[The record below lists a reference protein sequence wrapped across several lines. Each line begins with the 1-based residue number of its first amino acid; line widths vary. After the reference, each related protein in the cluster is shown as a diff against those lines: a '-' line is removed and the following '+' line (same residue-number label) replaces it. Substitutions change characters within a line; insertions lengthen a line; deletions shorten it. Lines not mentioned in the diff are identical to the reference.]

1 MTAPLP
7 RIYRLLKSTA
17 HRAPKAYRGVLI
29 LLVSFACITTAALM
43 YVGRRHAVLRYGYQL
58 SRASQ
63 RVAVLRESNRRL
75 DIELA
80 MLSAPERIRGLA
92 TQLGMI
98 PVPPD
103 RIRVVSRG
111 VAPLENL
118 EPTANNQARPN
129 STPTSPALVG
139 TAALVQIDRTP

>member
-1 MTAPLP
+1 MNTPLP

-17 HRAPKAYRGVLI
+17 HRAPKAHRGVLI
-29 LLVSFACITTAALM
+29 LLVSFSIITMAALM

-103 RIRVVSRG
+103 RIRVVPRIALP
-111 VAPLENL
+111 VEDRQ
-118 EPTANNQARPN
+118 PTAAV
-129 STPTSPALVG
+129 TSAVTKPIVVG
-139 TAALVQIDRTP
+139 AAASVLGGRDHE

>member
-1 MTAPLP
+1 MTTPLP

-17 HRAPKAYRGVLI
+17 HRAPKAHRGVLI
-29 LLVSFACITTAALM
+29 LVVTFAFITMAALM

-63 RVAVLRESNRRL
+63 RVAALRESNRRL

-103 RIRVVSRG
+103 RIRVVNRAS
-111 VAPLENL
+111 
-118 EPTANNQARPN
+118 
-129 STPTSPALVG
+129 G
-139 TAALVQIDRTP
+139 TAAALQPTAAAPAVQRPVVIGATSSAPQGLTP

>member
-1 MTAPLP
+1 MNTPLP

-17 HRAPKAYRGVLI
+17 HRAPKAHRGVLI
-29 LLVSFACITTAALM
+29 LLATFAFITMAALM

-103 RIRVVSRG
+103 RIRVVKRASATT
-111 VAPLENL
+111 VELQ
-118 EPTANNQARPN
+118 PTAAARSRQARPVV
-129 STPTSPALVG
+129 VG
-139 TAALVQIDRTP
+139 TAASASRGLTP

>member
-1 MTAPLP
+1 MNTPLP

-17 HRAPKAYRGVLI
+17 HRAPKAHRGVLI
-29 LLVSFACITTAALM
+29 LVATFAFITMAALM
-43 YVGRRHAVLRYGYQL
+43 YVGRRHAVLRYGYHL

-103 RIRVVSRG
+103 RIRVVQRASATT
-111 VAPLENL
+111 VEMQ
-118 EPTANNQARPN
+118 PTAAGPAQQPRPVV
-129 STPTSPALVG
+129 VG
-139 TAALVQIDRTP
+139 TAAPASRGLTP

>member
-1 MTAPLP
+1 MNTPLP

-17 HRAPKAYRGVLI
+17 HRAPKAHRGVLI
-29 LLVSFACITTAALM
+29 LLATFAFITMAALM

-103 RIRVVSRG
+103 RIRVVKRASATT
-111 VAPLENL
+111 VELQ
-118 EPTANNQARPN
+118 PTAARSRQARPVV
-129 STPTSPALVG
+129 VG
-139 TAALVQIDRTP
+139 TAASASRGLTP

>member
-1 MTAPLP
+1 MTTPLP

-29 LLVSFACITTAALM
+29 LLVSFAFITMAALM

-92 TQLGMI
+92 TRLGMI

-103 RIRVVSRG
+103 RIRVVHRD
-111 VAPLENL
+111 APSENL
-118 EPTANNQARPN
+118 QPTANNHTR
-129 STPTSPALVG
+129 PTSPPTSPVLVG
-139 TAALVQIDRTP
+139 MAASAQVGRAP

>member
-1 MTAPLP
+1 MNPPLP

-17 HRAPKAYRGVLI
+17 HRAPKAHRGVLI
-29 LLVSFACITTAALM
+29 LFVTFAFITMAALM

-63 RVAVLRESNRRL
+63 RVAALRESNRRL

-103 RIRVVSRG
+103 RIRVVHG
-111 VAPLENL
+111 ALVPTVELQ
-118 EPTANNQARPN
+118 PTAANQPRLP
-129 STPTSPALVG
+129 SPVVVG
-139 TAALVQIDRTP
+139 TAAPAHLGRTP

>member
-1 MTAPLP
+1 MNTPLP
-7 RIYRLLKSTA
+7 RIYRLLKSTT
-17 HRAPKAYRGVLI
+17 HRAPKAHRGVLI
-29 LLVSFACITTAALM
+29 LVVTFSFITMAALM

-63 RVAVLRESNRRL
+63 RVAALRESNRRL

-103 RIRVVSRG
+103 RIRVVNRAS
-111 VAPLENL
+111 
-118 EPTANNQARPN
+118 
-129 STPTSPALVG
+129 G
-139 TAALVQIDRTP
+139 TAAAPAVQPRPVVIGATAPASRGLTP